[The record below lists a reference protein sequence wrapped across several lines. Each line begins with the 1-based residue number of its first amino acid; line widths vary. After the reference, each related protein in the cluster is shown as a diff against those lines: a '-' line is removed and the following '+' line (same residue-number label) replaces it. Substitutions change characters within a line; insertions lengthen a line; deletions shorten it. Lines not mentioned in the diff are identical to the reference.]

1 MKYKHISAYRVLDKS
16 LNNRLKE
23 VDNGL
28 QLSTSTLKLYSR
40 LMIIFT
46 LLGSYEANLIVG
58 LFLRYYNSGVNLSF
72 IITPDDNRIIRYYLE
87 DKMAAYDILVEIKED
102 SLRLFSPGSFSFID
116 EKISLVKE

>member
-28 QLSTSTLKLYSR
+28 QFSTLRLYGR
-40 LMIIFT
+40 LMIIFL

-58 LFLRYYNSGVNLSF
+58 LFLRYYNSGVDLSF
-72 IITPDDNRIIRYYLE
+72 VIIPDDNRIIKYCPE

-102 SLRLFSPGSFSFID
+102 GLRLFSVGSFSFID